1 MAGNVERPDQHA
13 AGEQDPI
20 VTSTRN
26 QLGKIVELHGKSV
39 DDPQQLD
46 RLEVRSRRFTVR
58 SSLRT
63 QLTVEILEEPV
74 RRPNRTPIGQDR

>member
-1 MAGNVERPDQHA
+1 MSPQPAAVPDH
-13 AGEQDPI
+13 
-20 VTSTRN
+20 
-26 QLGKIVELHGKSV
+26 LGKIVELHGKSV
-39 DDPQQLD
+39 DDPQQLN
-46 RLEVRSRRFTVR
+46 RLEVRSRRFTAR